1 MCTLIFVYVLPI
13 YGAECIYML
22 THIFDRTRQKTRV
35 LQRGFMP
42 PALRAHVII
51 PVFRGAY
58 APRYE
63 YAAPV
68 GALFSLI
75 HLSLYSYRPLSGL
88 CFHSSTSLYSYRPLS
103 GSVFGLP
110 LAVFIPPPVGALFSL
125 LHLALF
131 IPSPVGLCFRSSP
144 RCIHTVPCRGSV
156 FTPPP
161 LSIHT
166 VPCRALFSVF
176 PSLYS
181 YRPLQGLCFRSRTFA
196 CNLSQSCFPYSR
208 AWQKNRARR
217 SLFLRAR

>member
-1 MCTLIFVYVLPI
+1 
-13 YGAECIYML
+13 ML

-75 HLSLYSYRPLSGL
+75 HLSI
-88 CFHSSTSLYSYRPLS
+88 
-103 GSVFGLP
+103 
-110 LAVFIPPPVGALFSL
+110 FIPP
-125 LHLALF
+125 
-131 IPSPVGLCFRSSP
+131 PVGLCFRSSP

-156 FTPPP
+156 FGHPLAVFIPPP
-161 LSIHT
+161 CRGSAFGHVRSPATCHNRVSHT
-166 VPCRALFSVF
+166 HEHGRKIAPAG
-176 PSLYS
+176 LYS
-181 YRPLQGLCFRSRTFA
+181 CGRGKMVASAGQSSLL
-196 CNLSQSCFPYSR
+196 LSG
-208 AWQKNRARR
+208 
-217 SLFLRAR
+217 SLFGFEFLAQLLRQLYLNVHIAQLVGLGRGG

>member
-68 GALFSLI
+68 GALFSLL
-75 HLSLYSYRPLSGL
+75 HLSIFIPSPVGLCFRSSPRYIHTGPCRALFSVFPALYSYRL
-88 CFHSSTSLYSYRPLS
+88 LS

-110 LAVFIPPPVGALFSL
+110 LAVFIPPPVGALFSV
-125 LHLALF
+125 
-131 IPSPVGLCFRSSP
+131 I
-144 RCIHTVPCRGSV
+144 
-156 FTPPP
+156 
-161 LSIHT
+161 
-166 VPCRALFSVF
+166 

>member
-1 MCTLIFVYVLPI
+1 MMCTLIFVYVLPI

-75 HLSLYSYRPLSGL
+75 HLSI
-88 CFHSSTSLYSYRPLS
+88 
-103 GSVFGLP
+103 
-110 LAVFIPPPVGALFSL
+110 FIPP
-125 LHLALF
+125 
-131 IPSPVGLCFRSSP
+131 PVGLCFRSSP
-144 RCIHTVPCRGSV
+144 RCIHT
-156 FTPPP
+156 
-161 LSIHT
+161 
-166 VPCRALFSVF
+166 A
-176 PSLYS
+176 
-181 YRPLQGLCFRSRTFA
+181 PLQGLCFRSRTFA

-217 SLFLRAR
+217 FIFLRAR